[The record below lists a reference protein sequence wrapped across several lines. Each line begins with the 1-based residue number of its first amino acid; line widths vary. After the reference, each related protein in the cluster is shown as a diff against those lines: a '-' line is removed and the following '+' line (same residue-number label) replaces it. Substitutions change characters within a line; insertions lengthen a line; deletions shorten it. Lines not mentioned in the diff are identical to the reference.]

1 MNASLLDLSM
11 NRSAEH
17 RLGSLDAIAC
27 QLAGAVPGA
36 PTARFL
42 VPMGILSW
50 RSLLSLSLL
59 SFSRRV
65 SWAVALTLW
74 FAIQPLLGAQ
84 VIWNGTD
91 ASTNANWSD
100 TNNWTG
106 GTPGPAA
113 SVVFFDQG
121 SNGVQGV
128 VNNIVNSNT
137 AISSLQ
143 YGNTNGFHTTQINA
157 GVTLTVTNKTVGAL
171 VFAGTG
177 TDNGTNQTLYATVTG
192 PGSLAVAN
200 TNTGS
205 SFVVQQGSSNSG
217 NHLATLDLSGLAS
230 FSLTAG
236 QLLVAG
242 FDLSSSGASNWL
254 SGTLYL
260 ARTNILRVNG
270 AAPAIDVGDASSNPG
285 NTSYLYLGQTN
296 AIFADSITIGH
307 SKTTATLA
315 FNPALAGANPL
326 LYLAGN
332 TNARVTLLTVGDD
345 SAQGGSGY
353 SLTGTMNL
361 SGGTVNAQVNAC
373 YVGEGQPG
381 TGSGAATGILDLGA
395 GVFNLNT
402 LYVGYLTSSAETANV
417 YGTVNLT
424 NGTLVVNGSLFL
436 GYDPGAPATAYG
448 TLNLTN
454 GTVLASNLI
463 SGGTS
468 KLTMNGGWL
477 AVSNTLCA
485 PSAPLGTLTV
495 SNGATLQFWVANHQT
510 NAAITKLAS
519 DNSGAI
525 SIGAMPIVLAYP
537 TQYPL
542 IYSPAGG
549 ASGVKFALNAL
560 PNSYL
565 GYVSNDNSSMIWLV
579 ITNGP
584 TVPKLDLWGGGVNNN
599 WDTNTLNWTNSGA
612 AVAYTENDL
621 VLFNDSASTNQVN
634 LTGFAPHTPYLWT
647 VTNNILNYK
656 FAGTNSVAGAAGL
669 VKLGS
674 ASLTLAES
682 GDSFSGGITVNGG
695 TVVLDEPA
703 SAIGGGL
710 TIASGATAQ
719 IGNND
724 TNGTLPAG
732 AVTDNGALVFNQTGT
747 NPVSTAISGSGSL
760 TQSGSGVLSLSAT
773 NGYTGNTVVLRGTLA
788 LAGSGSIAASANVV
802 VSNATLDVSGAAGA
816 IALENL
822 NPTNATLKFG
832 IPALHVSVSGLN
844 VGGTSNTIKVA
855 ALPSIFFYPTNFNL
869 LQATGGISGY
879 NFVLGSLPAA
889 SPAFAGTL
897 GTNGNAVVLTL
908 TAGPI
913 SSVAATIT
921 FAATNAGLLLNP
933 AFPGLSYEKSYLT
946 GNLFASNDTSLVSMF
961 SQIAPAVLRVGGNS
975 VDMSTCWGGL
985 SNLTAITPAQVDA
998 FAGFVKAL
1006 PTNWHVIY
1014 GINMAVNNPTNC
1026 AAEAAY
1032 AAKALGSSLL
1042 GFEIGNE
1049 CDLYAGNGLRPSNF
1063 TYSQFLAQW
1072 RALAA
1077 AITNAVPGWA
1087 ITNAGTGWTLTGPV
1101 SAYNTSGYTVP
1112 FASNE
1117 AGVISLLSQHYY
1129 RANGQSPSST
1139 LEYLLQPDTGLPGT
1153 VKTIVSAATAAALP
1167 LGFRMAEC
1175 GSFYNGGAPNVSDAY
1190 GTALWSLDFMFTL
1203 ALNGCQGLNF
1213 HGGGS
1218 GTGYTPIADNG
1229 TKVIQARP
1237 EFYGLKMF
1245 SLVCQQGS
1253 VIPATLTLASNINFT
1268 AYGAR
1273 RAGGGISAL
1282 LNNKETN
1289 DTVQVNIN
1297 LGPDVTAAQVIEL
1310 TAPVLDATNGYTL
1323 GGAVINPDGS
1333 WSGGVQWVIPAT
1345 NGQLGLL
1352 VPPITAILLNPVVT
1366 EGTNLLLASD
1376 ALNTTSWTGS
1386 TNWTDGLAPHSGANY
1401 LTGTNLLRT
1410 PATGSSI
1417 TFAGDSL
1424 TFGPETTGNPSMIL
1438 KLNPPGGTY
1447 IINNCT
1453 NAGGVIEAGIGNATN
1468 YLAGTNWVVATPSA
1482 LGLLNDNTRCI
1493 VLTNLNLNGSATLS
1507 NGVASSGNGLGSIV
1521 YAGNATH
1528 FTGPL
1533 VTSLGVTLLAW
1544 SQTNLG
1550 GNPASFNPAQFVLDS
1565 GVFQPLASMTL
1576 SNANSGVTLNPGG
1589 GTFTVGT
1596 NLVLTIANPIAG
1608 AGDLTDQGGGCLVF
1622 SGTNT
1627 FTGIT
1632 AISAGTLALSGG
1644 GSLANSPLITIG
1656 GGAALDVSR
1665 LNSAFSLGGSQT
1677 LSNSAAKA
1685 MISGTNNTG
1694 SGIVSL
1700 IYDGVNSAFIITNGG
1715 MALAANTI
1723 FRVNNTGAQLAAH
1736 SSQKIIA
1743 RATTG
1748 NAGLVAG
1755 TVPVSVTVGG
1765 NGAAAAATL
1774 QITGGELYLNVGPIL
1789 PGTGTNI
1796 TVSVAGNQFIMSW
1809 PTNYI
1814 GWLLQSNPLSLTS
1827 TGSWFAVPGSA
1838 DTNRVQI
1845 SIDPTKTN
1853 VFYRM
1858 TPP

>member
-1 MNASLLDLSM
+1 MKAPRLDLS
-11 NRSAEH
+11 
-17 RLGSLDAIAC
+17 L
-27 QLAGAVPGA
+27 
-36 PTARFL
+36 T
-42 VPMGILSW
+42 ILS
-50 RSLLSLSLL
+50 LPQK
-59 SFSRRV
+59 V
-65 SWAVALTLW
+65 SWAVALIIW
-74 FAIQPLLGAQ
+74 FALQPLLGAQ
-84 VIWNGTD
+84 VIWSGADVISNLNT
-91 ASTNANWSD
+91 NWSD
-100 TNNWTG
+100 ATNWTG
-106 GTPGPAA
+106 GTPGPSA

-121 SNGVQGV
+121 SNGIQGV

-137 AISSLQ
+137 AISTLQ
-143 YGNTNGFHTTQINA
+143 YGNTNGFHATQINA
-157 GVTLTVTNKTVGAL
+157 GVTLAVTNKAVGAL

-177 TDNGTNQTLYATVTG
+177 TDNGVNQALYATVTG
-192 PGSLAVAN
+192 AGSLAVAN
-200 TNTGS
+200 TNSGS
-205 SFVVQQGSSNSG
+205 AFVVQQGSSNSG
-217 NHLATLDLSGLAS
+217 SHVATLDLSGLAS

-242 FDLSSSGASNWL
+242 YDLSSSGASNYL

-260 ARTNILRVNG
+260 ARTNRIRLNG

-307 SKTTATLA
+307 SKSTATLA
-315 FNPALAGANPL
+315 FNPALVGGNPL
-326 LYLAGN
+326 LYLTGN

-345 SAQGGSGY
+345 SAQATSGI

-361 SGGTVNAQVNAC
+361 SGGTVNTLVDTC
-373 YVGEGQPG
+373 YVAESQ
-381 TGSGAATGILDLGA
+381 TSSGSGTATGILDLGA
-395 GVFNLNT
+395 GVFNVNT
-402 LYVGYLTSSAETANV
+402 LYAGYLSTTASSANV

-436 GYDPGAPATAYG
+436 GYDPGAPGTAYG
-448 TLNLTN
+448 TLNVTN
-454 GTVLASNLI
+454 GTVLANNI
-463 SGGTS
+463 VSGGTS

-477 AVSNTLCA
+477 AVSNTLCT

-510 NAAITKLAS
+510 NAATTKLAS

-537 TQYPL
+537 TSYPL

-549 ASGVKFALNAL
+549 ANAVRFALNAL
-560 PNSYL
+560 PN
-565 GYVSNDNSSMIWLV
+565 GYQGYISNNNSSLILLV

-584 TVPKLDLWGGGVNNN
+584 AVPKLDVWGGGMNNN
-599 WDTNTLNWTNSGA
+599 WDTNTPNWTNSGA
-612 AVAYTENDL
+612 AVAYNENDF
-621 VLFNDSASTNQVN
+621 VLFNDSANTNQVN
-634 LTGFAPHTPYLWT
+634 LTGSAPHSPYLWT

-656 FAGTNSVAGAAGL
+656 FAGTNSVTGAAGL
-669 VKLGS
+669 IKAGG
-674 ASLTLAES
+674 APLTLAES
-682 GDSFSGGITVNGG
+682 GDTFSGGITVNGG
-695 TVVLDEPA
+695 TVVLDGAA
-703 SAIGGGL
+703 SAIAGGL
-710 TIASGATAQ
+710 TIASSATAQ

-724 TNGTLPAG
+724 ANGSLPAG
-732 AVTDNGALVFNQTGT
+732 AVTDNGALVFNQTIT
-747 NPVSTAISGSGSL
+747 NLVSTAISGSGSL
-760 TQSGSGVLSLSAT
+760 TQNGSGVLTLIAT
-773 NGYTGNTVVLRGTLA
+773 NGYSGNTVVLRGTLA
-788 LAGSGSIAASANVV
+788 LAGGGSIAASANVV
-802 VSNATLDVSGAAGA
+802 VSNATLDVSGAAGTN
-816 IALENL
+816 ILGNL
-822 NPTNATLKFG
+822 DLTNATLRFG
-832 IPALHVSVSGLN
+832 IPTLN
-844 VGGTSNTIKVA
+844 VSSLNLGGTSNTIKVA
-855 ALPSIFFYPTNFNL
+855 ALPPILFYPTNL
-869 LQATGGISGY
+869 TLIQTTGRISGY

-889 SPAFAGTL
+889 NPAFAGTL
-897 GTNGNAVVLTL
+897 VTNVNSVGLAL

-913 SSVAATIT
+913 SSVSATIT

-933 AFPGLSYEKSYLT
+933 SFPGLSYEKSYLT
-946 GNLFASNDTSLVSMF
+946 GSLFTSNDTSLVSMF

-1072 RALAA
+1072 RTLAG

-1087 ITNAGTGWTLTGPV
+1087 TTNGGNGWTLTGPV
-1101 SAYNTSGYTVP
+1101 SAYNTSVYTVP
-1112 FASNE
+1112 FAGDE
-1117 AGVISLLSQHYY
+1117 AGVLSLVSQHYY
-1129 RANGQSPSST
+1129 RANGQSPTST

-1153 VKTIVSAATAAALP
+1153 VKTIVSAANTAGLP

-1268 AYGAR
+1268 AYGVR
-1273 RAGGGISAL
+1273 RAGGGVSTL

-1289 DTVQVNIN
+1289 DSVQVSVN
-1297 LGPDVTAAQVIEL
+1297 LGPGVTAAQVIEL

-1333 WSGGVQWVIPAT
+1333 WGGGVQWVIPAT
-1345 NGQLGLL
+1345 NGQLGLI

-1376 ALNTTSWTGS
+1376 ALNTTSWTGA
-1386 TNWTDGLAPHSGANY
+1386 TNWTDGLAPHPGANY
-1401 LTGTNLLRT
+1401 FTGTNLLRT
-1410 PATGSSI
+1410 PTTGSSV
-1417 TFAGDSL
+1417 TFIGDSL
-1424 TFGPETTGNPSMIL
+1424 TLGPEVTGNPSMIL
-1438 KLNPPGGTY
+1438 KLNSPGGTY
-1447 IINNCT
+1447 LINNCT
-1453 NAGGVIEAGIGNATN
+1453 NAGGVIEAGLANCTN
-1468 YLAGTNWVVATPSA
+1468 YLSGTNWVAAAPSA
-1482 LGLLNDNTRCI
+1482 LGCLNDNTRCI
-1493 VLTNLNLNGSATLS
+1493 VLTNLTLSGSAALS
-1507 NGVASSGNGLGSIV
+1507 NGVASSGNGLGTIV
-1521 YAGNATH
+1521 YAGNAIH

-1533 VTSLGVTLLAW
+1533 VTSSGVNLMAW

-1550 GNPASFNPAQFVLDS
+1550 GNPANFNPAQFVLDNGS
-1565 GVFQPLASMTL
+1565 FQPLASMALT
-1576 SNANSGVTLNPGG
+1576 NANSGVTINPGG
-1589 GTFTVGT
+1589 GAFTIGS

-1608 AGDLTDQGGGCLVF
+1608 TGGLTNQGGGCLVL
-1622 SGTNT
+1622 SGTNPYS
-1627 FTGIT
+1627 GLT
-1632 AISAGTLALSGG
+1632 AVNAGTLALQGA
-1644 GSLANSPLITIG
+1644 GSIANSPLIIVA
-1656 GGAALDVSR
+1656 GGAAFDSSGLISVF
-1665 LNSAFSLGGSQT
+1665 NLGSNQT
-1677 LSNSAAKA
+1677 LSNSSVKA
-1685 MISGTNNTG
+1685 VISGTNNTG
-1694 SGIVSL
+1694 AGTLSL
-1700 IYDGVNSAFIITNGG
+1700 LYDGMNPAFIITNGG
-1715 MALAANTI
+1715 LALAASTS
-1723 FRVNNTGAQLAAH
+1723 FSVNNAGAQLAAN
-1736 SSQKIIA
+1736 SSHKVIA

-1748 NAGLVAG
+1748 NAGFVAG
-1755 TVPVSVTVGG
+1755 TAPVSVTVAG
-1765 NGAAAAATL
+1765 NGAAAATTL
-1774 QITGGELYLNVGPIL
+1774 QITGGELFLNVAPIL
-1789 PGTGTNI
+1789 PATGTNI
-1796 TVSVAGNQFIMSW
+1796 TVSVIGNQLNLSW
-1809 PTNYI
+1809 PANYI

-1827 TGSWFAVPGSA
+1827 TGSWFSVPGA
-1838 DTNRVQI
+1838 AGTNRVQI
-1845 SIDPTKTN
+1845 SIDPSQTN
-1853 VFYRM
+1853 VFFRM